1 MPLRARILS
10 TGSYLPPKVVTN
22 DDLAQFIE
30 TSDEWIRQR
39 VGIISRHVAEKE
51 STTDLAFHAAENAL
65 KKLAIDPKDIGL
77 IIVATGTA
85 DYLMPS
91 TASLLQHRLGTK
103 STPSFDISAA
113 CGGFVYAL
121 DVARQYIEN
130 ETVEYALVIGAE
142 RLSRVLD
149 WKDRSTCVLFGDGA
163 GAVVLGADQ
172 EHGIKASILHSD
184 GQDLELLN
192 VPNAL
197 PKSLYGQDAET
208 TLLHMQGNKVFKK
221 AVARLSFLADELLE
235 KASLNQ
241 SQLDWLVP
249 HQANLR
255 ILEAT
260 AKKLS
265 LPLSQVIVTLQYHG
279 NTSAASIPLAL
290 DHAVNCGKIQ
300 SQQNLLIEAFGAG
313 FVWGGMVLSF

>member
-1 MPLRARILS
+1 MPSFARIKS

-22 DDLAQFIE
+22 DDLAEFLE

-39 VGIISRHVAEKE
+39 VGIVSRHVAETE
-51 STTDLAFHAAENAL
+51 TTTDLAEKAAKNAIESAGL
-65 KKLAIDPKDIGL
+65 DPKKIGL
-77 IIVATGTA
+77 VIVATGTP

-91 TASLLQHRLGTK
+91 TASILQHRLGIDHV
-103 STPSFDISAA
+103 PSFDLSAA

-121 DVARQYIEN
+121 DVAKQYIEN
-130 ETVEYALVIGAE
+130 ESIEYALVIGAE
-142 RLSRVLD
+142 RLSRALD
-149 WKDRSTCVLFGDGA
+149 WQDRSTSVLFGDGA
-163 GAVVLGADQ
+163 GAVILGKDDS
-172 EHGIKASILHSD
+172 HGIKASVLHSD

-197 PKSLYGQDAET
+197 PKSLYQNDAESA
-208 TLLHMQGNKVFKK
+208 LLQMQGNKVFKK
-221 AVARLSFLADELLE
+221 AVSRLSMLADQLLE
-235 KASLNQ
+235 KANITQ
-241 SQLDWLVP
+241 AQLDWLVP

-265 LPLSQVIVTLQYHG
+265 LPLSQVIVTLQHHG

-290 DHAVNCGKIQ
+290 DHAVSCGKIKREQ
-300 SQQNLLIEAFGAG
+300 TLLIEAFGAG
-313 FVWGGMVLSF
+313 FVWGGMVLTF